1 MRRFYRPG
9 SRIEAYLLRDLL
21 RHAGIATYVFNEN
34 AQSAV
39 GEIPADV
46 VTPELWLVSDS
57 PLAWEQATAVV
68 RAYEAQRHV
77 TGVVRCRGCGEENP
91 ANFELCWSC
100 GKSIP

>member
-39 GEIPADV
+39 GAQFHDDSREEHRSSGGGCDV
-46 VTPELWLVSDS
+46 
-57 PLAWEQATAVV
+57 AGI
-68 RAYEAQRHV
+68 RA
-77 TGVVRCRGCGEENP
+77 CR
-91 ANFELCWSC
+91 
-100 GKSIP
+100 